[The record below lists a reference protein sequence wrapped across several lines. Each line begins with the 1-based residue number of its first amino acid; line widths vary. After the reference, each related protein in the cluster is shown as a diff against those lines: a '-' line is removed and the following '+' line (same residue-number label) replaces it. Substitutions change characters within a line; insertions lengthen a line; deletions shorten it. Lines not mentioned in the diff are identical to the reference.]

1 MRHNQIFDLEKVIY
15 VFLDK
20 LKNHWPYRDAILCN
34 NGSYLVYQIKVTLT
48 FDLVQNW
55 VLLPKIDG
63 NAHSLS
69 SLVYAV

>member
-48 FDLVQNW
+48 FDLVQN
-55 VLLPKIDG
+55 
-63 NAHSLS
+63 
-69 SLVYAV
+69 